1 MGVLYGAMYIC
12 DSCGNAKFIKVV
24 QEELANNWELV
35 DRKLLCSDCLEK
47 IKQIREEDNHE

>member
-12 DSCGNAKFIKVV
+12 DSCGNAKFIKVG